1 MDPVIKGRC
10 EIQWLLADACWI
22 LLLGTAF
29 GSTNITRVQNPEA
42 DMNIS
47 QIISYWGY
55 PSEKYDVK
63 TEDGFIL
70 GVFRIPYGK
79 RNSNQTAQRP
89 VVYLQHGMFVS
100 ASIWIANPPESS
112 LAFALADAGCD
123 VWMGN
128 SRGTV
133 WSRKHTRYSP
143 ESPEFWA
150 FSFDEMAKYD
160 LPATL
165 NFILN
170 KTSQEQLYYLGH
182 SQGTTTAFAAFST
195 NPTLS
200 SRIKLFFALA
210 PVVSV
215 QYSKGPLKALISI
228 PTPILKV
235 IFGRKE
241 MFPKSFW
248 NHFFVSQVCNQKGFD
263 HLCADF
269 LFRVS
274 GYDRE
279 NLNMSRLDVYLSQ
292 NPAGTSVQNV
302 VHWRQ
307 ILYSAK
313 FQAYDWGNPDE
324 NMEHYNQV
332 TPPLYDLEAVKVP
345 IVMWSG
351 GQDRFAAP
359 KEVEKLIPRLSKLIY
374 HRNIPYYNH
383 IDFVLGIDVP
393 TCGQRNLSIGV
404 ELMSVTRK

>member
-133 WSRKHTRYSP
+133 WSRKHTHYSP
-143 ESPEFWA
+143 ESPKFWA

-228 PTPILKV
+228 PTPILK
-235 IFGRKE
+235 
-241 MFPKSFW
+241 
-248 NHFFVSQVCNQKGFD
+248 
-263 HLCADF
+263 
-269 LFRVS
+269 
-274 GYDRE
+274 
-279 NLNMSRLDVYLSQ
+279 SRLDVYLSQ
-292 NPAGTSVQNV
+292 NPAGTSVQNI

-313 FQAYDWGNPDE
+313 FQAYDWGNPAK
-324 NMEHYNQV
+324 NMAHYNQV
-332 TPPLYDLEAVKVP
+332 TPPLYDLGAIKVQTV
-345 IVMWSG
+345 IWNG
-351 GQDRFAAP
+351 GQDLFAAP
-359 KEVEKLIPRLSKLIY
+359 KEVEKLLPKLPKLLY
-374 HRNIPYYNH
+374 YRKIPYYNH
-383 IDFVLGIDVP
+383 IDFLLGIDAP
-393 TCGQRNLSIGV
+393 NEFFPEILYLIN
-404 ELMSVTRK
+404 EW